1 MINKVNRFIPNGYK
15 PFISS
20 HDYKNHER
28 ILIKEKSLNNKIEYL
43 NSLSEIFDKLNIPLC
58 FKVSENHVML
68 LFVFP
73 IILFGCAKSNQMLG
87 R

>member
-1 MINKVNRFIPNGYK
+1 MFVSMIK
-15 PFISS
+15 P
-20 HDYKNHER
+20 
-28 ILIKEKSLNNKIEYL
+28 LMCIK
-43 NSLSEIFDKLNIPLC
+43 IFDKLNIPLC